1 MRDAG
6 QVASLM
12 FCTTDNSHMQVIA
25 MRRHQ
30 DDGFTLIEILVVVAI
45 IGVLAAVAVPG
56 LLRAR
61 QSGNEASAIASIR
74 AIVSAETAYAA
85 TCGGG
90 GFAQSN
96 ADLAKAPPGG
106 QPFIPPDLAVA
117 DVAATAKTG
126 YTVVISD
133 NGGADNEDVLPAA
146 KTCNASAAA
155 SRTMYYVGADP
166 VTRGQTGTRSFGSDQ
181 RGTVYFRYTA
191 AVQNPIPATL
201 TTYVQ

>member
-1 MRDAG
+1 
-6 QVASLM
+6 
-12 FCTTDNSHMQVIA
+12 MQA
-25 MRRHQ
+25 LRRFERSG
-30 DDGFTLIEILVVVAI
+30 GFTLIEILVVVAI
-45 IGVLAAVAVPG
+45 IGVLAAAAVPG

-61 QSGNEASAIASIR
+61 QSGNEAAAIAAVR
-74 AIVSAETAYAA
+74 AITSAETAYAS

-106 QPFIPPDLAVA
+106 QPFISPDLAVA
-117 DVAATAKTG
+117 DVTAKSG
-126 YTVVISD
+126 YTVVVSD
-133 NGGADNEDVLPAA
+133 NSAADNADVLPAA
-146 KTCNASAAA
+146 STCNASTAA
-155 SRTMYYVGADP
+155 SRIMYHVAADP